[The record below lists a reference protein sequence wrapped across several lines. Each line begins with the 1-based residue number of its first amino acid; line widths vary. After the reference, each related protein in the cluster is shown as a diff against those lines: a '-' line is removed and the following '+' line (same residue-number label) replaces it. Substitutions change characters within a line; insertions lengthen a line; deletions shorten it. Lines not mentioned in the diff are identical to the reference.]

1 MIMMIVF
8 MVMTVTLMVIVTVI
22 LVLFTLVIRVHWKRE
37 SEKRAEQCQKGS
49 LKFHGFEAH

>member
-1 MIMMIVF
+1 MMIVF
-8 MVMTVTLMVIVTVI
+8 MVVTVTLMVIVI
-22 LVLFTLVIRVHWKRE
+22 LVWFTLVIRLHRKRE